1 MASSFISHADISR
14 ALATLGERAGTVE
27 IASSLQSEWEP
38 FEAQMRRRVRTR
50 GTQNRDAYLC
60 LARAGAGK
68 VRIHLEATGVIAK
81 CEDKARRGPGI
92 VVRVRDGRRR
102 NRRRGRADRC

>member
-14 ALATLGERAGTVE
+14 ALATLGEHAGAAE
-27 IASSLQSEWEP
+27 IASALQCDWEP

-50 GTQNRDAYLC
+50 GSQNRDAYSC

-68 VRIHLEATGVIAK
+68 VRIHLEATGVIPK
-81 CEDKARRGPGI
+81 REEKSRRPG
-92 VVRVRDGRRR
+92 VVIRVRDGRRR
-102 NRRRGRADRC
+102 HRQRARADQC